1 MKKKEK
7 LRKRL
12 YKMVDGF
19 IEVCDLDSEYYLVE
33 KNDYTTKIMEQEVRD
48 MASNIELDKARE
60 EGYEKGWEDGSKG
73 KVFEKIEIE
82 TEVKFKD
89 LKDVIE
95 GKEDAGDFL
104 SKLKQ

>member
-1 MKKKEK
+1 MEKKEK

-60 EGYEKGWEDGSKG
+60 EG
-73 KVFEKIEIE
+73 
-82 TEVKFKD
+82 
-89 LKDVIE
+89 LKDGIE
-95 GKEDAGDFL
+95 LEMLRNAEFFEEDYQDPKRLKELESKYKL